1 MATLTSE
8 SSVVAGIDEAGR
20 GSWAGPV
27 VAAAV
32 VLPRHFSAKGIRDSK
47 LLTPLQRERLFAKIT
62 SACPYAVGV
71 VSNRTIDRI
80 GIKAATQRAM
90 RAALRHLPIR
100 PTQLLIDGQDGFSFD
115 VPSTSIIRGD
125 QTVKCISAASIVAKV
140 YRDRLMV
147 RLDRRYPAYGLA
159 QNKGYGT
166 AQHHAAILH
175 EGPCALHRMSFAP
188 LRLG

>member
-1 MATLTSE
+1 MTKRMYHGAL
-8 SSVVAGIDEAGR
+8 VAGIDEAGR

-32 VLPRHFSAKGIRDSK
+32 VLPSNVHIRGIKDSK
-47 LLTPLQRERLFAKIT
+47 LLTPLQREELFAKIT
-62 SACPYAVGV
+62 AACAYAVGV

-90 RAALRHLPIR
+90 RAALRKLSIR
-100 PTQLLIDGQDGFSFD
+100 PSQLLIDGNDGFSFD

-125 QTVKCISAASIVAKV
+125 QTVACISAASIVAKV

-147 RLDRRYPAYGLA
+147 RLDRKYPAYAFA
-159 QNKGYGT
+159 QHKGYGT
-166 AQHHAAILH
+166 AKHHAAIVQ
-175 EGPCALHRMSFAP
+175 EGPSALHRMSFAP
-188 LRLG
+188 LRYW